1 MDICNTPSA
10 LVRTTMNWDQQ
21 QSLMLIAELQKHEI
35 LWNPK
40 DKAFFN
46 SQRKE
51 EAWKKLA
58 ETLNAEV
65 GEVKRKVDS
74 LRGSYRRERSRIKKA
89 QDAAASGVGKNFLG
103 TLLF

>member
-1 MDICNTPSA
+1 MFEDKMDMSVTPLP

-21 QSLMLIAELQKHEI
+21 QSLMLITELEKHEI

-40 DKAFFN
+40 DKAFHN

-58 ETLNAEV
+58 DNLNAEV

-74 LRGSYRRERSRIKKA
+74 LRGSYRREKSRMKKA
-89 QDAAASGVGKNFLG
+89 QEAATNGAGNIY
-103 TLLF
+103 